1 MTTMDQ
7 LIIRYL
13 SQNPNVSAGL
23 IFGSAAA
30 DRLRPESDF
39 DLALLFAPMR
49 VPDDETI
56 LLMRADL
63 EEIVARNVDLIV
75 LNQAST
81 ILAFQ
86 IIKTGAV
93 IFCRDRRSLEQFIV
107 RLITEYADF
116 KIIRRP
122 IEEAVIKRRV
132 L

>member
-1 MTTMDQ
+1 MIENNMLLEYLRSQ
-7 LIIRYL
+7 RPIIAAI
-13 SQNPNVSAGL
+13 V
-23 IFGSAAA
+23 FGSAAA

-39 DLALLFAPMR
+39 DLALLFAPAH
-49 VPDDETI
+49 VPDDEAM
-56 LLMRADL
+56 LSMRTDL
-63 EEIVARNVDLIV
+63 EEIVARNVDFIV
-75 LNQAST
+75 LNRAST

-86 IIKTGAV
+86 IIKTGVV